1 MLYAP
6 STATIRNSLVE
17 RNHVWGIGVLGSSA
31 TIESTLIRAT
41 LPNDEGWFGDGIF
54 VMSAGDTRPAVVS
67 LSSVVIES
75 SARAGLS
82 NFGGH
87 VDMADTTIQCSAF
100 DIEGE
105 PFGEKPFVFN
115 DLGGNLCGCPEANR
129 ACEVVSANLEP
140 PPLP

>member
-1 MLYAP
+1 M
-6 STATIRNSLVE
+6 ST
-17 RNHVWGIGVLGSSA
+17 
-31 TIESTLIRAT
+31 STT
-41 LPNDEGWFGDGIF
+41 P
-54 VMSAGDTRPAVVS
+54 PAVVS

-82 NFGGH
+82 NFGGQ
-87 VDMADTTIQCSAF
+87 VDLEGTTIRRSAF

-105 PFGEKPFVFN
+105 TFYGSPFVFN